1 MPGQALYQ
9 LSHIPSNPIVFYTR
23 KKPSELSLFLKQQ
36 KSHTFESYL
45 LIFVCVC
52 VVLSIDSR
60 TLGKHTTAELLIS
73 PAICLN

>member
-9 LSHIPSNPIVFYTR
+9 LSHLPSNPIVFHTR

-45 LIFVCVC
+45 LIFFCVC
-52 VVLSIDSR
+52 S
-60 TLGKHTTAELLIS
+60 AEH
-73 PAICLN
+73 

>member
-9 LSHIPSNPIVFYTR
+9 LSHLPSNPIVFHTR

-45 LIFVCVC
+45 LILCVCVC
-52 VVLSIDSR
+52 
-60 TLGKHTTAELLIS
+60 AEH
-73 PAICLN
+73 